1 MHVAITG
8 ASSGI
13 GEAIAREYA
22 KGAAALTLVARRRE
36 LLEKLAKETGTRC
49 HIVAKDLSEVESA
62 TDWLDEA
69 EAANGP
75 IDILV
80 NNAGMELIAFAD
92 EIDVEQG
99 MKLLRLNLLSPLA
112 LTRAVIP
119 RMIARG
125 RGAIVDVASVAA
137 LSAGPGFSWYAA
149 SKAGLANASETLRA
163 EVAPAGIHV
172 LTVYPGPVHT
182 DMGARA
188 MASLV
193 EDRASRW
200 APWGHSD
207 ELARRI
213 RRGVERKKAR
223 IVYPRFYGLARLF
236 PWLGRFI
243 ADRGPRPLRKSA
255 APPTPAAA
263 RP

>member
-22 KGAAALTLVARRRE
+22 KAAAALTLVARRRE
-36 LLEKLAKETGTRC
+36 LLEKLAQETGTRC
-49 HIVAKDLSEVESA
+49 HIVAKDLSDEESA
-62 TDWLDEA
+62 ADWLDEA

-75 IDILV
+75 IDILI
-80 NNAGMELIAFAD
+80 NNAGMELIAPAE

-112 LTRAVIP
+112 LTRAVLP
-119 RMIARG
+119 RMMARG

-137 LSAGPGFSWYAA
+137 LSAGPGFTWYAA
-149 SKAGLANASETLRA
+149 SKAGLANHSETLRA

-188 MASLV
+188 MASLQ

-200 APWGHSD
+200 APWGTSD

-213 RRGVERKKAR
+213 RRGVERKTSR
-223 IVYPRFYGLARLF
+223 IVYPRFYGLSRLF

-243 ADRGPRPLRKSA
+243 ADRGPRPKRKTA
-255 APPTPAAA
+255 EPTPVAA